1 MNRLIVRSRVDGDG
15 VLRVVVP
22 IGATE
27 ADREVQ
33 VTVEP
38 LSQAVGEQAEYIAW
52 LDSIAGKWQGEF
64 ELMPQGGFET
74 RDVL

>member
-1 MNRLIVRSRVDGDG
+1 MNRLIVRSRIDGDG

-22 IGATE
+22 IGVTE

-33 VTVEP
+33 VTVVP
-38 LSQAVGEQAEYIAW
+38 LSHPVDEQAEYIAW

-64 ELMPQGGFET
+64 ALMPQGGLET

>member
-1 MNRLIVRSRVDGDG
+1 MNRLVVRSRVDGDG

-38 LSQAVGEQAEYIAW
+38 LSQPAGVQVEYIAW

-64 ELMPQGGFET
+64 ELMPQDGFEM

>member
-1 MNRLIVRSRVDGDG
+1 MNPVIVRSRVDGDG

-38 LSQAVGEQAEYIAW
+38 LSRPVDEQAEYIAW
-52 LDSIAGKWQGEF
+52 LDGIAGKWQGEF

-74 RDVL
+74 RDVF

>member
-1 MNRLIVRSRVDGDG
+1 MNRVIVQSRVDGDG

-22 IGATE
+22 MGAAE

-33 VTVEP
+33 VTVDP
-38 LSQAVGEQAEYIAW
+38 LSRPMGEQAEYIAW

-64 ELMPQGGFET
+64 ELMPQVGFET